1 MTLNLPEEYHSSLKQ
16 SFFNILAFFL
26 ERENIE
32 SKYIRC
38 LLKWG
43 LQLDLNK
50 EDLVLSNM
58 DSSQLSFSEPNEKIE
73 SLYHL
78 VYLIYLDHLVE
89 DVELEVAMLYG
100 ERLGFSPDI
109 INDLVKE
116 IAEKISD
123 KDHSYDLKTAI
134 REFIKKYPK

>member
-1 MTLNLPEEYHSSLKQ
+1 
-16 SFFNILAFFL
+16 
-26 ERENIE
+26 
-32 SKYIRC
+32 
-38 LLKWG
+38 
-43 LQLDLNK
+43 LDLNK

-100 ERLGFSPDI
+100 ERLGFSPNI

-116 IAEKISD
+116 IAEKITD

>member
-1 MTLNLPEEYHSSLKQ
+1 MTFNLPEEHRSSLKQ

-58 DSSQLSFSEPNEKIE
+58 DSSQLSFSEPYEKIE

-89 DVELEVAMLYG
+89 DVELEVAML
-100 ERLGFSPDI
+100 
-109 INDLVKE
+109 
-116 IAEKISD
+116 
-123 KDHSYDLKTAI
+123 
-134 REFIKKYPK
+134 